1 MTGRLEIGITE
12 RLSSQGEL
20 FIRKKLALMF
30 NNSNNSKSRLSS
42 LVKKQTF
49 QRKNFLTLWANS
61 IIMSQKVNPTDAVRE
76 KLGEHPQLTSK
87 AKLSYC
93 HNWAD
98 NWSLGS
104 IVIQTLMEDSLR
116 LSPCRYQIF
125 AEYVNREVMCLTHVN
140 CRRRYPSLG
149 SYFF

>member
-1 MTGRLEIGITE
+1 
-12 RLSSQGEL
+12 
-20 FIRKKLALMF
+20 MF
-30 NNSNNSKSRLSS
+30 NNSNKRRFSLFEGSVTYRFIWQSITFTSRVS
-42 LVKKQTF
+42 LVKISSFQPGQKANH
-49 QRKNFLTLWANS
+49 QRKIYNKFFITLWVNS
-61 IIMSQKVNPTDAVRE
+61 ITMSQKVNPTDAVRE

-140 CRRRYPSLG
+140 CRRWYPS
-149 SYFF
+149 

>member
-1 MTGRLEIGITE
+1 MG
-12 RLSSQGEL
+12 
-20 FIRKKLALMF
+20 KLH
-30 NNSNNSKSRLSS
+30 NHESKSEPDRRGKG
-42 LVKKQTF
+42 V
-49 QRKNFLTLWANS
+49 A
-61 IIMSQKVNPTDAVRE
+61 I
-76 KLGEHPQLTSK
+76 GEHPQLTSK

-140 CRRRYPSLG
+140 CRRRYPSLR

>member
-1 MTGRLEIGITE
+1 M
-12 RLSSQGEL
+12 
-20 FIRKKLALMF
+20 ALW
-30 NNSNNSKSRLSS
+30 
-42 LVKKQTF
+42 V
-49 QRKNFLTLWANS
+49 NS
-61 IIMSQKVNPTDAVRE
+61 ITMSQKVNPTDAVRE

-140 CRRRYPSLG
+140 CRRWYPSLR